1 MRKNRQNKRMLLT
14 VAVILCLAFVG
25 LFMVQVD
32 RVSAD
37 GSGQVAPGTALQSES
52 GVPTAQETGVIGAI
66 VKMISALVVVI
77 ASVYLGIY
85 LLKRLTQKRPGQNTK
100 SDVLEV
106 LQTTHLGPHKAIS
119 LVKVG
124 KRSVLV
130 GVTDSRISTL
140 TELDE
145 AETQEMYAQA
155 PSQEA
160 GDSFAGTLKN
170 ATGRLR
176 SFTLRSKRTV
186 LGNS

>member
-1 MRKNRQNKRMLLT
+1 MRKNKQNKRMLLT

-32 RVSAD
+32 KVSAD
-37 GSGQVAPGTALQSES
+37 GSSPVATATAQQSET
-52 GVPTAQETGVIGAI
+52 GVTTAQETSVIGAI

-77 ASVYLGIY
+77 ASVYIGIF
-85 LLKRLTQKRPGQNTK
+85 LLKKLTQKRSGQNTK

-106 LQTTHLGPHKAIS
+106 LQTTHIGPHKAIS

-130 GVTDSRISTL
+130 GVTDTQISTL

-145 AETQEMYAQA
+145 VETQEVYAQA

-176 SFTLRSKRTV
+176 SFTLKSKRTV
-186 LGNS
+186 LEGS